1 MSHDID
7 KLHIRIKNL
16 ENEVQRKEL
25 LIESYVETIDKKDK
39 RLITQEEIIANLK
52 K

>member
-1 MSHDID
+1 MPHEID

-25 LIESYVETIDKKDK
+25 LIDSYVETIDKKNK
-39 RLITQEEIIANLK
+39 RLIIQEEMIADLK

>member
-1 MSHDID
+1 MSKDTD
-7 KLHIRIKNL
+7 QLHIRIKNL

-25 LIESYVETIDKKDK
+25 LIDSYVDMIEKKDK
-39 RLITQEEIIANLK
+39 RLIIQEEIIANLK

>member
-1 MSHDID
+1 MSHESD
-7 KLHIRIKNL
+7 KAAIRIKNL

-25 LIESYVETIDKKDK
+25 LIDSYVDKIDKMER
-39 RLITQEEIIANLK
+39 RLIIQEEMITDLK